1 MLGYD
6 SDFVGVG
13 LLGNYYDNSLFKG
26 DITTRLDDEVD
37 FYWNNEKPH
46 ENINQNNFSVV
57 WTGFI
62 KAPVSGDY
70 IFELEN
76 DDGGIV
82 LVNNDVVIKDRIKPG
97 QVPTD

>member
-1 MLGYD
+1 M
-6 SDFVGVG
+6 
-13 LLGNYYDNSLFKG
+13 
-26 DITTRLDDEVD
+26 
-37 FYWNNEKPH
+37 
-46 ENINQNNFSVV
+46 
-57 WTGFI
+57 
-62 KAPVSGDY
+62 SGDY